1 MTYGCDFGG
10 NAWFPDGGVGR
21 PDARARANDLLARLA
36 SAGLTTVRW
45 FLFCDGRAG
54 VRFDPAGRPLGLDA
68 FVPRDVDAALD
79 MAAANR
85 VSVIFVLFD
94 FPWCRRR
101 REVRGVRS
109 GGHRGTIARA
119 DLRHILL
126 ERVLTPVLTRY
137 GREPLISAWDLF
149 NEPEWVTLGYGGLR
163 AGQPVLPATMETF
176 LHESCAAARAAASQP
191 ITVGLASSRGV
202 PLVRNCGLDLYQV
215 HWYDRR
221 ERRAPIGRP
230 PLALLDRPLL
240 LGEFPSAGSALPIVD
255 VLRIARGSGYCG
267 ALAWSAAALDGFSD
281 LDAIERALADD
292 SSKPG
297 PS

>member
-21 PDARARANDLLARLA
+21 QDARARANDLLARLA
-36 SAGLTTVRW
+36 STGLTTVRW

-54 VRFDPAGRPLGLDA
+54 IRFDPDGRLLGLDE
-68 FVPRDVDAALD
+68 FVPRDIDAALA

-85 VSVIFVLFD
+85 LSVIFVLFD

-101 REVRGVRS
+101 REVRGVTL
-109 GGHRGTIARA
+109 GGYRGTIARA
-119 DLRHILL
+119 DLRHILF
-126 ERVLTPVLTRY
+126 ERILTPVLTRY
-137 GREPLISAWDLF
+137 GREPAIAAWDLL

-163 AGQPVLPATMETF
+163 TGRPVLPATMKAF
-176 LHESCAAARAAASQP
+176 LCESCAAARAAASQP
-191 ITVGLASSRGV
+191 ITVGLASTRGM
-202 PLVRNCGLDLYQV
+202 PLVRGCGLDLYQV

-221 ERRAPIGRP
+221 ERRAPISRP

-240 LGEFPSAGSALPIVD
+240 LGEFPSAGSALGIAD

-267 ALAWSAAALDGFSD
+267 ALAWSAAALDRFSD
-281 LDAIERALADD
+281 LGAIERALGDE

-297 PS
+297 RS